1 MKSESVIRGC
11 AAVVAMAAL
20 AILSGCSSFNRE
32 WRAAG
37 KQPPAGL
44 AGRWEGHWVS
54 DANGHNDKLRC
65 VITEKGT
72 NDYSANFHATYKHV
86 FHFSYTVPLTVQQ
99 QGSNYVFSG
108 QADLGK
114 LAGGMYTYNGAA
126 TPTNFFSTY
135 DSKYDHGKFEMHRP

>member
-1 MKSESVIRGC
+1 MKIGSVMRGC
-11 AAVVAMAAL
+11 AALAAL
-20 AILSGCSSFNRE
+20 AFLSGCSSFNRE

-37 KQPPAGL
+37 KQPAPSGL
-44 AGRWEGHWVS
+44 AGRWEGRWVS

-65 VITEKGT
+65 VITEKGA
-72 NDYSANFHATYKHV
+72 NDYSAHFHATYKHI
-86 FHFSYTVPLTVQQ
+86 FHFSYTVPLSVQK
-99 QGSNYVFSG
+99 QGDNFVFSG